1 MDEFADNK
9 EISEQIDIEA
19 ATIESLARLLKI
31 ECGENARYNAI
42 IQSVHRLQDIADFL
56 RKKDNWMLKLTG
68 NVGKSV
74 IVDAIKK
81 YNDARIYSYDKELIL
96 AMESYHVNSD
106 ECSVKEFCEYILEDI
121 NSLSSE
127 QLPVNMVVIYTNL
140 TDKHDIT
147 MVEDY
152 ANTLEFKR
160 KVGTVV
166 VTSKI
171 WDLSDNMTVNELI
184 DKLSE
189 IEDKSQRVVIEC
201 IGNHKVYD
209 ASEIVGVYAPKDD
222 NCKEYGAAI
231 LISNV

>member
-1 MDEFADNK
+1 MIK
-9 EISEQIDIEA
+9 IS
-19 ATIESLARLLKI
+19 
-31 ECGENARYNAI
+31 
-42 IQSVHRLQDIADFL
+42 
-56 RKKDNWMLKLTG
+56 G
-68 NVGKSV
+68 NVGKSI

-81 YNDARIYSYDKELIL
+81 YNNARVYSYDKELIPV
-96 AMESYHVNSD
+96 MESYHVNSD
-106 ECSVKEFCEYILEDI
+106 ECSIKEFCEYILEDI
-121 NSLSSE
+121 DSLSSE
-127 QLPVNMVVIYTNL
+127 QFPVNMVVIYTNL

-152 ANTLEFKR
+152 ANTLEFEG

-171 WDLSDNMTVNELI
+171 WDRSDNITVNELI

-209 ASEIVGVYAPKDD
+209 ANEIVGADIPKDD
-222 NCKEYGAAI
+222 SCKEYEKGI

>member
-1 MDEFADNK
+1 MIK
-9 EISEQIDIEA
+9 IS
-19 ATIESLARLLKI
+19 
-31 ECGENARYNAI
+31 
-42 IQSVHRLQDIADFL
+42 
-56 RKKDNWMLKLTG
+56 G

-81 YNDARIYSYDKELIL
+81 YNNARVYSYDKELIPV
-96 AMESYHVNSD
+96 MESYHVNSD
-106 ECSVKEFCEYILEDI
+106 ECSIKEFCEYILEDI
-121 NSLSSE
+121 DSLSSE
-127 QLPVNMVVIYTNL
+127 QLPVNMVIIYTNL

-152 ANTLEFKR
+152 ANTLEFEG
-160 KVGTVV
+160 KVVTVV

-171 WDLSDNMTVNELI
+171 WDWSDNMTVNELI

-209 ASEIVGVYAPKDD
+209 ANEIVGADIPKDD
-222 NCKEYGAAI
+222 SCKEYEKGI

>member
-1 MDEFADNK
+1 
-9 EISEQIDIEA
+9 
-19 ATIESLARLLKI
+19 
-31 ECGENARYNAI
+31 
-42 IQSVHRLQDIADFL
+42 
-56 RKKDNWMLKLTG
+56 MLKLTG
-68 NVGKSV
+68 TVGNSI

-81 YNDARIYSYDKELIL
+81 YNNARVYSYDKELIPV
-96 AMESYHVNSD
+96 MESYHVNSD
-106 ECSVKEFCEYILEDI
+106 ECSIKEFCEYILEDI
-121 NSLSSE
+121 DSLSSE
-127 QLPVNMVVIYTNL
+127 QLPVNMVVVYTNL
-140 TDKHDIT
+140 IDKHDIT

-152 ANTLEFKR
+152 ANTLEFEG

-171 WDLSDNMTVNELI
+171 WDWSDNMTVNELI

-209 ASEIVGVYAPKDD
+209 ANEIVGADIPKDD
-222 NCKEYGAAI
+222 SCKEYEKGI

>member
-1 MDEFADNK
+1 MIK
-9 EISEQIDIEA
+9 IS
-19 ATIESLARLLKI
+19 
-31 ECGENARYNAI
+31 
-42 IQSVHRLQDIADFL
+42 
-56 RKKDNWMLKLTG
+56 G

-81 YNDARIYSYDKELIL
+81 YNNARVYSYDKELIPV
-96 AMESYHVNSD
+96 MESYHVNSD
-106 ECSVKEFCEYILEDI
+106 ECSIKEFCEYILEDI
-121 NSLSSE
+121 DSLSIE

-152 ANTLEFKR
+152 ANTLEFEG

-171 WDLSDNMTVNELI
+171 WDWSDNMTVNELI

-209 ASEIVGVYAPKDD
+209 ANEIVGADIPKDD
-222 NCKEYGAAI
+222 SCKEYEKGI

>member
-1 MDEFADNK
+1 
-9 EISEQIDIEA
+9 
-19 ATIESLARLLKI
+19 
-31 ECGENARYNAI
+31 
-42 IQSVHRLQDIADFL
+42 
-56 RKKDNWMLKLTG
+56 MLKLTG
-68 NVGKSV
+68 NVGKSIV
-74 IVDAIKK
+74 VDAIQK
-81 YNDARIYSYDKELIL
+81 YNNARVYSYDKELIP

-106 ECSVKEFCEYILEDI
+106 ECCVNEFCEYILEDI
-121 NSLSSE
+121 DSLSSE
-127 QLPVNMVVIYTNL
+127 QFPVNMVVIYTNL
-140 TDKHDIT
+140 EDKHDIT

-152 ANTLEFKR
+152 ANTLEFER

-171 WDLSDNMTVNELI
+171 WDWSVNMTVNELI

-209 ASEIVGVYAPKDD
+209 ANEIVGADIPKDD
-222 NCKEYGAAI
+222 SCKEYEKGI